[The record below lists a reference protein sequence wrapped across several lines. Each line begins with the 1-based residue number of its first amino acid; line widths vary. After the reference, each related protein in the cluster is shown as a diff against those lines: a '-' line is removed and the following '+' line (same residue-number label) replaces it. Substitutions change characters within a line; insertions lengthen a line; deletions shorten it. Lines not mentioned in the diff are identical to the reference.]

1 MKAKIL
7 LWMMFLFLLAGA
19 SEGALVGYWDFDEGT
34 GIRAYDYSGKGNDAN
49 VTGTLWNN
57 TYKLGNHSVGN
68 WSAGNTLNLSGS
80 TNPFFASNTTS
91 RSYSFWI
98 QANSWSNAVRPVRD
112 RTTTGIFDVQYYT
125 ASTEFQARYYDGV
138 ASAYKVT
145 NISGLS
151 TGVWYYVVSTWNGT
165 TATLYINGTAIQSTE
180 VGTPNNAGTASS
192 FRLGTDE
199 NGASLFDGM
208 IDDFSV
214 WNESLTQATI
224 TELYNNGLGKRAD
237 QLGAGV
243 NNFSIVA
250 QNIYDSSTINVFNVT
265 IDGVIYG
272 TTTGTITTGI
282 LQNAT
287 RLYDL
292 NLTVPNHFNTTYLS
306 YNVSSNLSAKII
318 QAIVR
323 INPLD
328 LNNDS
333 LSLPFNLSTTSYY
346 NNSNLLYLKNTSIAI
361 TFQKAGYKNQTQTF
375 DISALQNNTLDLT
388 GIYQSIL
395 NITAANKAGAAITS
409 FSINITNSEYSA
421 VLSTTNGSRII
432 PVLNTKYNVT
442 IDAENYEVKT
452 AQVNISTDYT
462 YNFSLYGTNTLNI
475 TFKNELT
482 GALLSG
488 INISVNLFGAVN
500 YTNSSTATGNYF
512 ISLLYPSTYTIRYSS
527 PGYPERFY
535 YFTMIN
541 RTVQDLTLYLLANPS
556 NITITV
562 YDEISHYVQGA
573 TVKAQRYDLT
583 TNSYILVEMIET
595 NFEGQGI
602 MHLQKFTEFYKFV
615 IEYAGVTKL
624 TTTPTYIYTDSLT
637 FQINLASD
645 IGEDYYNSQ
654 NINWE
659 LTFNNAT
666 NNFRFFYNDPANV
679 VSQGCLYVYTTD
691 LINDEVLWNS
701 SCSSSTSSTLLAGVA
716 AVNGTTY
723 RAKAVVTFSDGDYT
737 LGDMF
742 KSFAGEYVTNKMGL
756 FAILILTI
764 VLLMIGYWNP
774 SIAVVLA
781 PLPAIFGSMIHLID
795 IHFTYLIPIEV
806 LAIIIAVIIS
816 RKA

>member
-1 MKAKIL
+1 MKTKIL
-7 LWMMFLFLLAGA
+7 LWIMFLFLLVGA
-19 SEGALVGYWDFDEGT
+19 SEAALVGYWSMDDGT
-34 GIRAYDYSGKGNDAN
+34 GTNLGNSINPLMNGTLVNTPAW
-49 VTGTLWNN
+49 VTGKIGSYALNFSASSSEYADLRTAHGLIPNQTINMSISFWFNAFSPGSGVFQ
-57 TYKLGNHSVGN
+57 YLIESSVGT
-68 WSAGNTLNLSGS
+68 AGEVIG
-80 TNPFFASNTTS
+80 
-91 RSYSFWI
+91 
-98 QANSWSNAVRPVRD
+98 
-112 RTTTGIFDVQYYT
+112 
-125 ASTEFQARYYDGV
+125 
-138 ASAYKVT
+138 
-145 NISGLS
+145 
-151 TGVWYYVVSTWNGT
+151 
-165 TATLYINGTAIQSTE
+165 INGTGGLYTARAGIATPITKDKWYFFVWTKNTTEINTYVDGVLNLTVSKPMWEFNQSIDAWCL
-180 VGTPNNAGTASS
+180 GCSNIGSTPTNFANAT
-192 FRLGTDE
+192 L
-199 NGASLFDGM
+199 
-208 IDDFSV
+208 DDFAL
-214 WNESLTQATI
+214 WNHTLSPSDIAFYWNSGTGRPANSTQT
-224 TELYNNGLGKRAD
+224 T
-237 QLGAGV
+237 V
-243 NNFSIVA
+243 SNFTVTA
-250 QNIYDSSTINVFNVT
+250 QNIYDSSAITEFNATIG
-265 IDGVIYG
+265 GVVYG

-287 RLYDL
+287 QVYDI
-292 NLTVPNHFNTTYLS
+292 NITVPNHFNATYS
-306 YNVSSNLSAKII
+306 GYNVSSNLVAKII

-333 LSLPFNLSTTSYY
+333 LSLPFNLSTASYY

-361 TFQKAGYKNQTQTF
+361 TFQKYGYINKTQTYS
-375 DISALQNNTLDLT
+375 ISALQNNTLDMT
-388 GIYQSIL
+388 EIYQSVL
-395 NITAANKAGAAITS
+395 NVTAANKAGTAITT
-409 FSINITNSEYSA
+409 FSINATNSEYST
-421 VLSTTNGSRII
+421 VVSTTNGSAII
-432 PVLNTKYNVT
+432 PVLN
-442 IDAENYEVKT
+442 ENYNITVDADGYELKT
-452 AQVNISTDYT
+452 VQVNLSSDYT

-488 INISVNLFGAVN
+488 INISINLFGTVN
-500 YTNSSTATGNYF
+500 YTNSSTETGKYF
-512 ISLLYPSTYTIRYSS
+512 ISLLYPSEYTIRYSS

-573 TVKAQRYDLT
+573 TVKAQRYDLA
-583 TNSYILVEMIET
+583 TNSYILVEMVET

-602 MHLQKFTEFYKFV
+602 LHLQKFSEFYKFV
-615 IEYAGVTKL
+615 IEYGGETKL

-654 NINWE
+654 NIDWE
-659 LTFNNAT
+659 LTFNNVT
-666 NNFRFFYNDPANV
+666 NNFRFFYNDPSNV

-691 LINDEVLWNS
+691 LINDEVLYNS
-701 SCSSSTSSTLLAGVA
+701 SCSSSTSATLLAGVA

-756 FAILILTI
+756 FAIIILTM

-774 SIAVVLA
+774 AIAVILA